1 MVNSLLPYL
10 CREHQTEP
18 VPPEPHGL
26 MTDID
31 VTLEQQ
37 IFYLP

>member
-1 MVNSLLPYL
+1 MTNAPLSYL
-10 CREHQTEP
+10 RGELRTEP

-26 MTDID
+26 MTDTD
-31 VTLEQQ
+31 ATLEQQ